1 MKKSL
6 AIMIA
11 MAATLSSGFIVLE
24 NTRAIAGDNASE
36 ERVDANLYRV
46 KVGNSWHNV
55 PMMPLSDNTCRSPS
69 RLIQRYCN

>member
-24 NTRAIAGDNASE
+24 NTRAIAGDNDLE
-36 ERVDANLYRV
+36 QRVDANLYRV
-46 KVGNSWHNV
+46 KIGDNWHNV
-55 PMMPLSDNTCRSPS
+55 PMMPLSDSTCRSPS

>member
-6 AIMIA
+6 AILIA

-24 NTRAIAGDNASE
+24 NTRAIAGATDAE
-36 ERVDANLYRV
+36 KRIDANLYRV
-46 KVGNSWHNV
+46 KVGQNWHNV

-69 RLIQRYCN
+69 RLIQPYCN

>member
-24 NTRAIAGDNASE
+24 NTRAIAGDNNSE
-36 ERVDANLYRV
+36 QRIDANLYRV
-46 KVGNSWHNV
+46 KVGESWHNI
-55 PMMPLSDNTCRSPS
+55 PMMPLSESTCRSPS
-69 RLIQRYCN
+69 RMIQRYCN

>member
-24 NTRAIAGDNASE
+24 NTRAIAGDKSME
-36 ERVDANLYRV
+36 QRIDANLYRV
-46 KVGNSWHNV
+46 KVGDIWHNV
-55 PMMPLSDNTCRSPS
+55 PMMPLSDTTCRMPS